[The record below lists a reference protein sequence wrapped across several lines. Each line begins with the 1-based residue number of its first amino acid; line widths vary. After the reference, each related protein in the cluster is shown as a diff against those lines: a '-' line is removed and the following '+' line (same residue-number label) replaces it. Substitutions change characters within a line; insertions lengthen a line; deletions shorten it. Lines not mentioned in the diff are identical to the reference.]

1 MALGAEARSVVGLVV
16 REGMRPVI
24 AGIAVGAAAAA
35 LLARAMSGLLFDV
48 EPLDPETFLA
58 VAAIMILSALLAC
71 FVPARNAARIDA
83 ARTLRS
89 D

>member
-1 MALGAEARSVVGLVV
+1 
-16 REGMRPVI
+16 
-24 AGIAVGAAAAA
+24 
-35 LLARAMSGLLFDV
+35 MSGLLYDV

-58 VAAIMILSALLAC
+58 VAGLMTFAALLAC
-71 FVPARNAARIDA
+71 FVPARTAAAVDA